1 MLSAT
6 SLPFTREQFISVFAD
21 YNNAMWPL
29 QIFAFLLGVMM
40 AGSVAV
46 ALVRGP
52 IVTNNKTN
60 YLIGFGLALMW
71 LWAGVAYHGLFFST
85 INTAA
90 FFFAALFVLQALLL
104 MYFTIRRRLQFA
116 VASGISLW
124 IGWALI
130 VYALLIYPLVGILSG
145 HRYPEMPMFGI
156 TPCPVTIFTVGLFVL
171 AKPSVPRALLVI
183 PFLWS
188 LLGGSAVFV
197 LGVAQDWP
205 LLFCVFAIPFI
216 VIRDHKSSI
225 SKYHRD
231 SISV

>member
-1 MLSAT
+1 MLVSN
-6 SLPFTREQFISVFAD
+6 SLPFTREQFINVFAD
-21 YNNAMWPL
+21 YNNAMWPM
-29 QIFAFLLGVMM
+29 QVFAYLLGVIM
-40 AGSVAV
+40 VV
-46 ALVRGP
+46 ALVRARR
-52 IVTNNKTN
+52 VTSNKTN

-71 LWAGVAYHGLFFST
+71 VWAGVAYHGLFFST

-104 MYFTIRRRLQFA
+104 MYFTIRRRLKFA
-116 VASGISLW
+116 SASGISRW

-130 VYALLIYPLVGILSG
+130 VYALLVYPLAGILNG
-145 HRYPEMPMFGI
+145 HHYPEMPMFGI

-171 AKPSVPRALLVI
+171 TQPPLPRALLVI

-205 LLFCVFAIPFI
+205 LLFCLFAIPFI
-216 VIRDHKSSI
+216 VIRDRKFSS
-225 SKYHRD
+225 SKPNRAMT
-231 SISV
+231 SV

>member
-1 MLSAT
+1 
-6 SLPFTREQFISVFAD
+6 VFAA
-21 YNNAMWPL
+21 YNNAMWPM
-29 QIFAFLLGVMM
+29 QVFAYLLGVIM
-40 AGSVAV
+40 AGSLAI
-46 ALVRGP
+46 ALLRGP
-52 IVTNNKTN
+52 SMKNNKIN

-71 LWAGVAYHGLFFST
+71 VWAGVAYHGLFFST

-90 FFFAALFVLQALLL
+90 FFFAALFVLQAILL
-104 MYFTIRRRLQFA
+104 MVFTIRRRLEFTT
-116 VASGISLW
+116 ASGISRW

-130 VYALLIYPLVGILSG
+130 VYALLIYPLAGILSG
-145 HRYPEMPMFGI
+145 HRYPEMPMFGT

-171 AKPSVPRALLVI
+171 AKPRVPRALLVI

-216 VIRDHKSSI
+216 VVRDRKSSM
-225 SKYHRD
+225 SNRD
-231 SISV
+231 RAVTSM

>member
-1 MLSAT
+1 
-6 SLPFTREQFISVFAD
+6 VFAD
-21 YNNAMWPL
+21 YNNAMWPM
-29 QIFAFLLGVMM
+29 QVFAYLLGVIM
-40 AGSVAV
+40 VV
-46 ALVRGP
+46 ALVSAP
-52 IVTNNKTN
+52 SVKNNKTN
-60 YLIGFGLALMW
+60 YVIGFGLALMW
-71 LWAGVAYHGLFFST
+71 VWAGVAYHGLFFST

-104 MYFTIRRRLQFA
+104 MYFTIRRRFEFTGA
-116 VASGISLW
+116 NGISLW

-130 VYALLIYPLVGILSG
+130 VYALLIYPLAGILSG
-145 HRYPEMPMFGI
+145 HRYPETPMFGT

-171 AKPSVPRALLVI
+171 AQPRVPSALLVI

-216 VIRDHKSSI
+216 VVRDRKTFESLIEKKSNQN
-225 SKYHRD
+225 D
-231 SISV
+231 

>member
-1 MLSAT
+1 M
-6 SLPFTREQFISVFAD
+6 
-21 YNNAMWPL
+21 
-29 QIFAFLLGVMM
+29 QIFAYLLGVIM
-40 AGSVAV
+40 VV
-46 ALVRGP
+46 ALLRARRA
-52 IVTNNKTN
+52 TSTKTN
-60 YLIGFGLALMW
+60 YLIGFGLTLMW
-71 LWAGVAYHGLFFST
+71 VWAGVAYHGLFFST

-104 MYFTIRRRLQFA
+104 MYFTIRRRFEFTGA
-116 VASGISLW
+116 NGISRW

-145 HRYPEMPMFGI
+145 HRYPEMPMFGT

-171 AKPSVPRALLVI
+171 AQSRIPRVLLVI

-216 VIRDHKSSI
+216 VIRDRKSSM
-225 SKYHRD
+225 SSRD
-231 SISV
+231 RAVISV

>member
-1 MLSAT
+1 MLAPN
-6 SLPFTREQFISVFAD
+6 SLPFTPEQFINVFAN
-21 YNNAMWPL
+21 YNNAVWPIQL
-29 QIFAFLLGVMM
+29 FAYLLGVIMVVPLM
-40 AGSVAV
+40 
-46 ALVRGP
+46 RTRR
-52 IVTNNKTN
+52 VTNNKTN

-71 LWAGVAYHGLFFST
+71 VWAGVAYHGLFFST

-90 FFFAALFVLQALLL
+90 FFFAGLFVLQALLL
-104 MYFTIRRRLQFA
+104 IYFTVRRRLEFA
-116 VASGISLW
+116 TAHGISQW

-130 VYALLIYPLVGILSG
+130 VYALLIYPLAGVLSG

-156 TPCPVTIFTVGLFVL
+156 TPCPVTMFTVGLFVL
-171 AKPSVPRALLVI
+171 VKPRIPRALLVI

-216 VIRDHKSSI
+216 VIRDRKMSRLLITQKGKS
-225 SKYHRD
+225 K
-231 SISV
+231 